1 MNDTTINLNNL
12 GGLAFSYSVL
22 CERKFWLFEN
32 QIQFENTNENV
43 KIGKEIEDNYYL
55 RENKN
60 IRIEGA
66 NIDFFKDGIVYEVKK
81 SSRSKEFAVLQIK
94 YYLYLLSKKGV
105 QDASGVLKIPE
116 ERVTEKVELTDEDI
130 VKIEEQLEKAKNI
143 LNKPI
148 PKVERKKICSKC
160 AYYEFCFVEE

>member
-1 MNDTTINLNNL
+1 MKNTTINLNDL
-12 GGLAFSYSVL
+12 GGLAYSYSVL
-22 CERKFWLFEN
+22 CERKFWLYEN
-32 QIQFENTNENV
+32 QIQFENINENV
-43 KIGKEIEDNYYL
+43 KIGKEIEENYYL
-55 RENKN
+55 REHKN
-60 IRIEGA
+60 IQLEGA

-81 SSRSKEFAVLQIK
+81 SSHSKDFAVLQIK

-116 ERVTEKVELTDEDI
+116 ERVTEKVELTGED
-130 VKIEEQLEKAKNI
+130 VVRIEEQLEKAKNI